1 MTESL
6 TRPPA
11 ADPAAANPADRP
23 TRPGRVRAAL
33 HRVRPRNRTRPRT
46 GNRTGNRTG
55 PRTLPPWAAVA
66 ATALAGGLLGAGY
79 GLATTP
85 RYTATSYVVAVPTD
99 KSDPA
104 SALGFAQAYGRVAT
118 QLAVL
123 GDAQMWAGVP
133 VTTLEKSVR
142 TATSPDA
149 PMVSVS
155 ATSSRPEEAA
165 DMANA
170 VSRALTRHAETS
182 ADDTHVELRQFARA
196 TEPTE
201 ASSASSTVTGLVGA
215 SAGGLL
221 GGLALLV
228 RPRRSAREPGR
239 AAAGPAAVPGPASAA
254 DVRGQL

>member
-1 MTESL
+1 MTEPL
-6 TRPPA
+6 TQSPAEPA
-11 ADPAAANPADRP
+11 ARDEADQPARP
-23 TRPGRVRAAL
+23 RRALIAP
-33 HRVRPRNRTRPRT
+33 HRVLRRLRS
-46 GNRTGNRTG
+46 
-55 PRTLPPWAAVA
+55 LPPWSPLAAGV
-66 ATALAGGLLGAGY
+66 LAGGLLGAGY
-79 GLATTP
+79 GLVTAP
-85 RYTATSYVVAVPTD
+85 RYTATSYVVAVPSD

-133 VTTLEKSVR
+133 VAKLKESVR

-149 PMVSVS
+149 PMVSVT
-155 ATSSRPEEAA
+155 ATSARPDEAA

-170 VSRALTRHAETS
+170 VARALTRHADAS

-201 ASSASSTVTGLVGA
+201 ESSASAAVTGLVGA

-228 RPRRSAREPGR
+228 RPRRAAREAGR
-239 AAAGPAAVPGPASAA
+239 TTAAVPGPASAA
-254 DVRGQL
+254 DVHGQL